1 MAPHRLRRSLGLKL
15 ALAFAGVLAVML
27 GSLAIVLVESGRS
40 DAAYKSALSWRRAID
55 GAARQAAGT
64 RQQQAAQALY
74 VATFDPRYK
83 REWEAGVAISDKAG
97 DAVLALHDPTVAR
110 IAAGATAADHKH
122 DDTVH
127 KLLFPAVARG
137 DHAGALAALAQ
148 ADRFVRAPLA
158 SQEKIEA
165 YVSR

>member
-27 GSLAIVLVESGRS
+27 GSLAVVLVESGRS

-55 GAARQAAGT
+55 GAARQASGT

-83 REWEAGVAISDKAG
+83 REWEAGVTLG
-97 DAVLALHDPTVAR
+97 DQGAEEVQALHDPVVTR
-110 IAAGATAADHKH
+110 IAAGAAAAA
-122 DDTVH
+122 
-127 KLLFPAVARG
+127 PRP
-137 DHAGALAALAQ
+137 AGAVHPRLLP
-148 ADRFVRAPLA
+148 RA
-158 SQEKIEA
+158 
-165 YVSR
+165 R